1 MSNYRSVAFEYH
13 GRECAECGGTENIEV
28 HHIDGN
34 RRNND
39 PQNLLPLCQP
49 CHRDVH
55 RGNRKHLSD
64 ELKSREQRGY
74 VYYQLAVNDELWQEW
89 KDTVPRSKR
98 LDERLEELIKADV
111 DSRVIEN
118 GDNS

>member
-28 HHIDGN
+28 HHIDGD

-64 ELKSREQRGY
+64 ELKSREEL
-74 VYYQLAVNDELWQEW
+74 VTSTISLQLMMSCG
-89 KDTVPRSKR
+89 RSGKTR
-98 LDERLEELIKADV
+98 YPGPSDWTSVSK
-111 DSRVIEN
+111 N
-118 GDNS
+118 